1 MADELQPGKT
11 TDTFSSRDASFL
23 ERELGIDDSDE
34 ASYIDAAL
42 GREEKALVASQWQL
56 MWWRFL
62 KHKVALISAVIILL
76 FYLVGA
82 FAEFM
87 AINEPQ
93 KQEDKLVFVPPQSI
107 HWDGFRPFVYG
118 IEGTRNP
125 ETFAKEYAENT
136 EIKHYIKFFVK
147 GYPYKMWGLFE
158 SDRHLM
164 GLDIERSE
172 AEVDPRNPEYT
183 PIPFYPLGTDR
194 MGRDMWSRV
203 MYGTRISLSIGLVG
217 VAISLFLGLLL
228 GGLSGLYGGVTDT
241 IIQRIIEFLRSM
253 PTIPLWLSLGAAV
266 PLEWSVLQVYF
277 AITVILSLIGWTG
290 LAREVR
296 GRFLAL
302 REEDFI
308 MAARFAGTSE
318 LAIIFRHMIPSFISH
333 IIAALTLSI
342 PTMILS
348 ETALSFLG
356 LGLRPPAISWGI
368 LLFEA
373 QNLQSVAGAPWLL
386 LPGAFVLVSIMAFNF
401 LGDGLRDAA
410 DPYG

>member
-1 MADELQPGKT
+1 MV
-11 TDTFSSRDASFL
+11 
-23 ERELGIDDSDE
+23 DDG
-34 ASYIDAAL
+34 AYIDAAF
-42 GREEKALVASQWQL
+42 GQDEKELIASQWQL

-62 KHKVALISAVIILL
+62 KHKVALVSAFVVIL
-76 FYLVGA
+76 FYGMGA

-87 AINEPQ
+87 AVNEPQ
-93 KQEDKLVFVPPQSI
+93 EQVEELIFLPPQRI
-107 HWDGFRPFVYG
+107 HWDGLQPFVYG
-118 IEGTRNP
+118 IEGARNP
-125 ETFAKEYAENT
+125 ETFAKEYVEN
-136 EIKHYIKFFVK
+136 EEVRYDLKFFVK
-147 GYPYKMWGLFE
+147 GYPYKLWGLFE
-158 SDRHLM
+158 MDRHLM
-164 GLDIERSE
+164 GLDMGDEELIF
-172 AEVDPRNPEYT
+172 DPSDPNYT
-183 PIPFYPLGTDR
+183 PYPLYPLGTDR

-217 VAISLFLGLLL
+217 VTISLFLGLLL
-228 GGLSGLYGGVTDT
+228 GGLSGLYGGITDT

-277 AITVILSLIGWTG
+277 AITIILSLIGWTG

-318 LAIIFRHMIPSFISH
+318 FAIIFRHMIPSFISH